1 MAFLKHLRCVRALQP
16 IESSQ
21 AHVRLLAP
29 RGSQTRA
36 FSPIFQAPSTPNARR
51 HFSSTTPLRNAS
63 SAPKTHIFHHVAP
76 LRKYRRDLLLGK
88 RTVGL
93 VPTMGALH
101 DGHLSLVRAAASE
114 NTDVFVTIYVN
125 PTQFGLNE
133 DLASYPKTWESD
145 LRLLDTLNAELAAS
159 GAGRISAVF
168 APSTQEMYPTLP
180 PDSSIPGVGSFIEM
194 RPLGQLLEGASR
206 PVFFRGV
213 ATVCMKLFNI
223 CAPERV
229 YFGQKDVQQTVVI
242 RRLVRDFHLDMDV
255 KIVPT
260 AREPDGLALSSRNVY
275 LGARRRGV
283 GIVLNQALRK
293 AEAQYK
299 AGRRKRGDI
308 LWVANDHADQ
318 TKMAQDAL
326 EPGQRAR
333 FEVDYI
339 SLADPDT
346 MEELEEV
353 DPTRGA
359 ILSGAVK
366 MLAVEEAG
374 ADEDLGVGE
383 GQIPVR
389 LIDNIVLDP
398 VV

>member
-1 MAFLKHLRCVRALQP
+1 MRQQLLRRQLR
-16 IESSQ
+16 S
-21 AHVRLLAP
+21 LAGVTP
-29 RGSQTRA
+29 HYTARN
-36 FSPIFQAPSTPNARR
+36 FSTN
-51 HFSSTTPLRNAS
+51 TPLRS
-63 SAPKTHIFHHVAP
+63 SSFAPQTQIFRDVLP
-76 LRKYRRDLLLGK
+76 LREYRKGLLFSK

-101 DGHLSLVRAAASE
+101 DGHLSLIRQAAAE

-133 DLASYPKTWESD
+133 DLSSYPKTWEAD
-145 LRLLDTLNAELAAS
+145 MQMIDALDTELAS
-159 GAGRISAVF
+159 LGNGRVTAVF
-168 APSTQEMYPTLP
+168 APTTQTMYPILP
-180 PDSSIPGVGSFIEM
+180 PDSSIPGVGSFIEI

-223 CAPERV
+223 CTPDRV
-229 YFGQKDVQQTVVI
+229 YFGQKDIQQTVVI
-242 RRLVRDFHLDMDV
+242 RRLVKDFHLNTEV
-255 KIVPT
+255 RIGAT
-260 AREPDGLALSSRNVY
+260 AREDDGLALSSRNVY
-275 LGARRRGV
+275 LGKRRRNV

-299 AGRRKRGDI
+299 DGKRKRGDI
-308 LWVANDHADQ
+308 LWPANEHADITLAEQ
-318 TKMAQDAL
+318 ESL
-326 EPGQRAR
+326 EPGKRAK
-333 FEVDYI
+333 FQVDYL

-346 MEELEEV
+346 MEELDEIDEK
-353 DPTRGA
+353 RGA

-366 MLAVEEAG
+366 MMPLEEPRE
-374 ADEDLGVGE
+374 DEELGVGG

-398 VV
+398 VH

>member
-1 MAFLKHLRCVRALQP
+1 MTSRSFSNKFTRRSVAPAVRTHRRPFSITRALR
-16 IESSQ
+16 SS
-21 AHVRLLAP
+21 
-29 RGSQTRA
+29 
-36 FSPIFQAPSTPNARR
+36 PSFA
-51 HFSSTTPLRNAS
+51 SSTHVFRD
-63 SAPKTHIFHHVAP
+63 VAP
-76 LRKYRRDLLLGK
+76 LRDYRRRLLLNE

-101 DGHLSLVRAAASE
+101 EGHLSLVRQAAAE

-145 LRLLDTLNAELAAS
+145 LQMLDKLDQELAS
-159 GAGRISAVF
+159 VGGGRISAVF
-168 APSTQEMYPTLP
+168 APSTKTMYPTLP
-180 PDSSIPGVGSFIEM
+180 PDSAIPGVGSFVEM

-242 RRLVRDFHLDMDV
+242 RRLVKDFHLNMDV
-255 KIVPT
+255 RIGPT
-260 AREPDGLALSSRNVY
+260 ARETDGLALSSRNVY
-275 LGARRRGV
+275 LGTRRRNV

-299 AGRRKRGDI
+299 AGKRSRGDI
-308 LWVANDHADQ
+308 LWPANDHANK
-318 TKMAQDAL
+318 TLLEQDGMDPSRRAL
-326 EPGQRAR
+326 

-339 SLADPDT
+339 SLADPET
-346 MEELEEV
+346 MEEVDVV

-359 ILSGAVK
+359 ILSGAIK
-366 MLAVEEAG
+366 MLPIEQANTGEE
-374 ADEDLGVGE
+374 LGVGD
-383 GQIPVR
+383 GLIPVR
-389 LIDNIVLDP
+389 LIDNIILDTVP
-398 VV
+398 